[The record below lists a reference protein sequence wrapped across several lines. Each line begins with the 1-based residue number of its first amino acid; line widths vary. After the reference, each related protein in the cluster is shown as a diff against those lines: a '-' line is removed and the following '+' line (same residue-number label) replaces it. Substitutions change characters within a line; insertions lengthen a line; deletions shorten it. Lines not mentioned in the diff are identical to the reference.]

1 MGVDSDLIPALEE
14 AVARLLSPR
23 QSQVITMHL
32 GLCGHRPHT
41 FAQIGEVL
49 GVAPQ
54 RAHAIQKAALS
65 QLREDPTLELLF
77 EQTQ

>member
-1 MGVDSDLIPALEE
+1 
-14 AVARLLSPR
+14 
-23 QSQVITMHL
+23 
-32 GLCGHRPHT
+32 LCGHRPHT